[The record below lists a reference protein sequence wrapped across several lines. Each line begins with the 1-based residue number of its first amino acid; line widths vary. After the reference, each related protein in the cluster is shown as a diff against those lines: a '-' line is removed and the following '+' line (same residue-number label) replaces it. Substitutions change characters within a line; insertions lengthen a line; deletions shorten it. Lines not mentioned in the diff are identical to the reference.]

1 LKKILHYAFK
11 ALKILIIS
19 LVAIYLIAYIYVVIN
34 KKKIIA
40 QVTEQIS
47 KKINGNVKIGD
58 ADISFFR
65 SFPRISVLINDA
77 SITDTMFAQH
87 QHPFFSAKEVFVN
100 LNIWKLI
107 KKEPPLTGLRIENG
121 SIYLYTDTSGY
132 TNTYMLKS
140 KKDPEGG
147 PKRTSADINLKNIQL
162 NNFRITLDDRKKEK
176 LHDFIVHDLY
186 VKLEDNEETLVMS
199 TDADILVNSLAFNL
213 PRGTFLKGAD
223 FKGDFKMK
231 YGKESQ
237 LLTFDSIDV
246 RLSGQKYNMSGS
258 FDLGDKN
265 PAFSLRVH
273 VRNAIYDG
281 IKKLL
286 PKRIDS
292 SLSIVSLDKPLD
304 ADAQLNGPLHGGEPY
319 IYAKWNVKKTH
330 LATPFLDFDDATF
343 TGFYMNEMVP
353 GLPRND
359 PNSMLSISNFT
370 AIWHTLPVTSQKIE
384 IVNLAV
390 PVLTAD
396 LRSTFPLK
404 SLNDVIHTNSLDFA
418 AGDASVVLAYKGPIQ
433 YNTNT
438 NSFLN
443 GNIAFEN
450 GIINYTSKNVQLKD
464 VFGLLVF
471 NNSNVNVQDLRATV
485 LGNKVVMNGS
495 AKNLLTLV
503 NTAPNQVVIDW
514 NIFSPSLNLGAFAFL
529 LNSRNKVARTN
540 SSSKTALANMSAKID
555 DVLEQSKVA
564 LKMQAGNLVYKKL
577 TAQNFSADIT
587 MQQDRYILNNVS
599 MNTAGGKMTMN
610 GQLVTESNNY
620 HRATLN
626 TSLDN
631 VDVKKIFYA
640 FDNFGQDGITSESLG
655 GQLTAKVNA
664 SLALSNTGSVV
675 PASAR
680 GIVDFSLKN
689 GELNNYEPIKKIQS
703 FIFKK
708 RDFDNIRFAELKDRF
723 EINGGEI
730 KMNRM
735 EIQSSVISLFV
746 EGTYKRGNGSDIS
759 IQIPLSNLKKR
770 NEDYNP
776 VNIGTDK
783 KGGRSIFLRG
793 QTGSDGNV
801 NFKLD
806 LFNKFKKEK
815 EAKEPES

>member
-1 LKKILHYAFK
+1 LKKIFHYVFK
-11 ALKILIIS
+11 TFKILIVS
-19 LVAIYLIAYIYVVIN
+19 LITIYLIAYIYVVAN

-58 ADISFFR
+58 ADISILK
-65 SFPRISVLINDA
+65 SFPKISVLINDV

-87 QHPFFSAKEVFVN
+87 QHPFFSAKEVFAN

-107 KKEPPLTGLRIENG
+107 QKKPPLTGLRIQSG

-147 PKRTSADINLKNIQL
+147 PKRTSGDINLKNIQL
-162 NNFRITLDDRKKEK
+162 RDFRITLDDRKKEK
-176 LHDFIVHDLY
+176 LHDFMVHDLY
-186 VKLEDNEETLVMS
+186 VKLEDNAETLVMS

-213 PRGTFLKGAD
+213 PRGTFLKGAS
-223 FKGDFKMK
+223 FTGDFKLK

-237 LLTFDSIDV
+237 LLSFDSINV
-246 RLSGQKYNMSGS
+246 KLAGQKYNMSGS

-265 PAFSLRVH
+265 PGFSLRLH
-273 VRNAIYDG
+273 VRDAVYSD
-281 IKKLL
+281 IKMLL

-292 SLSIVSLDKPLD
+292 SLSIVTLNKPLD

-330 LATPFLDFDDATF
+330 LTTPFLDFDDATF

-370 AIWHTLPVTSQKIE
+370 ATWHTLPVTSQKIE
-384 IVNLAV
+384 IINLAV

-396 LRSTFPLK
+396 LRSNFPLK

-418 AGDASVVLAYKGPIQ
+418 AGDASVVLAYKGPMQ

-503 NTAPNQVVIDW
+503 NTAPNRVVIDW
-514 NIFSPSLNLGAFAFL
+514 NIFSPSLNLGVFTFL
-529 LNSRNKVARTN
+529 LNKRNKVERTN

-555 DVLEQSKVA
+555 DVLELSKVA

-577 TAQNFSADIT
+577 AAQHFNADIT

-599 MNTAGGKMTMN
+599 MNTAGGKITMS
-610 GQLVTESNNY
+610 GQLVTESNNN

-626 TSLDN
+626 ASLEN

-640 FDNFGQDGITSESLG
+640 FDNFGQDGITSESLA

-664 SLALSNTGSVV
+664 GLALNNTGAVV

-680 GIVDFSLKN
+680 GTVDFSLKN
-689 GELNNYEPIKKIQS
+689 GELNNYEPIRKIQS

-708 RDFDNIRFAELKDRF
+708 RNFDNIRFAELKDRF

-746 EGTYKRGNGSDIS
+746 EGTYKRGSGSDIS

-815 EAKEPES
+815 EAKEPVI

>member
-1 LKKILHYAFK
+1 LKKILHYVFK
-11 ALKILIIS
+11 AFKILIVS
-19 LVAIYLIAYIYVVIN
+19 LIAIYLIAYIYVVVN

-58 ADISFFR
+58 ADISIFK
-65 SFPRISVLINDA
+65 SFPKISVLINDV
-77 SITDTMFAQH
+77 SITDTMFSQH
-87 QHPFFSAKEVFVN
+87 QHPFFSAKEVFAN

-107 KKEPPLTGLRIENG
+107 QKKPPLTGLRIQSG

-147 PKRTSADINLKNIQL
+147 PKKTSANINLKNIQL
-162 NNFRITLDDRKKEK
+162 SDFRITLDDRKKEK
-176 LHDFIVHDLY
+176 LHDFIVHNLY
-186 VKLEDNEETLVMS
+186 VKLEDNAETLLMS

-265 PAFSLRVH
+265 PAFSLRLH
-273 VRNAIYDG
+273 VRDAVYND

-353 GLPRND
+353 GLPRKD

-370 AIWHTLPVTSQKIE
+370 AVWHTLPVTSQKIE

-396 LRSTFPLK
+396 LRSVFPLK
-404 SLNDVIHTNSLDFA
+404 SLNEVVHTNSLDFA
-418 AGDASVVLAYKGPIQ
+418 AGDASVVLAYKGPMQ

-450 GIINYTSKNVQLKD
+450 GIINYTSKNVQMKD
-464 VFGLLVF
+464 VYGLLIF

-514 NIFSPSLNLGAFAFL
+514 NIFSPSLNLGAFTFL
-529 LNSRNKVARTN
+529 LNSRNKVVRTN

-555 DVLEQSKVA
+555 DVLELSKVA

-626 TSLDN
+626 ASLEN

-640 FDNFGQDGITSESLG
+640 FDNFGQDGITSESLA

-664 SLALSNTGSVV
+664 GLALNNTGVVV

-680 GIVDFSLKN
+680 GTVDFSLKN
-689 GELNNYEPIKKIQS
+689 GELNNYEPIRRIQS

-746 EGTYKRGNGSDIS
+746 EGVYKRGSGSDIS

-815 EAKEPES
+815 EAKAPES

>member
-1 LKKILHYAFK
+1 MKKILHYAFK

>member
-1 LKKILHYAFK
+1 MKKILHYAFK
-11 ALKILIIS
+11 VLKILVIS

-65 SFPRISVLINDA
+65 SFPKISVLINDA

-100 LNIWKLI
+100 LNVWKLI
-107 KKEPPLTGLRIENG
+107 QKESPLTGLKIRNG
-121 SIYLYTDTSGY
+121 NIYLYTDTSEY
-132 TNTYMLKS
+132 TNAYMLKG

-162 NNFRITLDDRKKEK
+162 NDFRITLDDRKKEK
-176 LHDFIVHDLY
+176 LHDFAVHDLD
-186 VKLEDNEETLVMS
+186 VELEDNDETLVMN

-223 FKGDFKMK
+223 FKADFKMK

-246 RLSGQKYNMSGS
+246 RLSGQKYNMTGS

-273 VRNAIYDG
+273 VRNAVYND

-304 ADAQLNGPLHGGEPY
+304 ADAQLTGPLHGGEPY

-330 LATPFLDFDDATF
+330 LATPFLDFDDASF

-370 AIWHTLPVTSQKIE
+370 AVWHTLPVTSQKIE

-390 PVLTAD
+390 PELTAD

-404 SLNDVIHTNSLDFA
+404 SLNEVVQTNSLQFT
-418 AGDASVVLAYKGPIQ
+418 AGDASVVLAYKGPVQ

-450 GIINYTSKNVQLKD
+450 GVINYTPKGVQMKD
-464 VFGLLVF
+464 VYGLLVF
-471 NNSNVNVQDLRATV
+471 NNSNVTVQDLKATV
-485 LGNKVVMNGS
+485 LGNKVIMNGS

-503 NTAPNQVVIDW
+503 NTAPNRVVIDW
-514 NIFSPSLNLGAFAFL
+514 NVYSPSLNLAAFTSL
-529 LNSRNKVARTN
+529 LGERTKVSGN
-540 SSSKTALANMSAKID
+540 SSSSQSSLSKMSAKID
-555 DVLEQSKVA
+555 DVLEKSVVD
-564 LKMQAGNLVYKKL
+564 LKMQAGNIVYKKL
-577 TAQNFSADIT
+577 TAQNFDADIT
-587 MQQDRYILNNVS
+587 IRQDQYVLNNIS
-599 MNTAGGKMTMN
+599 MNTAGGKLIMN
-610 GQLVTESNNY
+610 GQLLTESGNS

-626 TSLDN
+626 TTLTG
-631 VDVKKIFYA
+631 VDVKKIFYS

-664 SLALSNTGSVV
+664 TLSLDKSGSVI
-675 PASAR
+675 PSSAK
-680 GIVDFSLKN
+680 GTVDFSLKN

-746 EGTYKRGNGSDIS
+746 EGTYKRGSGSDIS

-770 NEDYNP
+770 SEDYNP

-815 EAKEPES
+815 EAKDPES